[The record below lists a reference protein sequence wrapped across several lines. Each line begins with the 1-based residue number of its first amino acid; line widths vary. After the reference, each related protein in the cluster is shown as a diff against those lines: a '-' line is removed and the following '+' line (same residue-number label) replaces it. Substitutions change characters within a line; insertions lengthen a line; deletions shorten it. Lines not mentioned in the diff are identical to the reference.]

1 MRRLIILLLAVIIPI
16 KAWAGIAQPLAL
28 KLNHAGTHTT
38 VLHVGTAADSHASP
52 LAPAQPDCCDQDEL
66 SAAVHLHE
74 CSHLAMQLLA
84 APPPLVSFP
93 QASALAPVA
102 PTSHPRSVVHDVLL
116 QPPLLLL

>member
-28 KLNHAGTHTT
+28 KLNHAGTHAT
-38 VLHVGTAADSHASP
+38 VLHAGAAADAHASP
-52 LAPAQPDCCDQDEL
+52 VAPVEADCCDMDEL
-66 SAAVHLHE
+66 GAAVHLHE
-74 CSHLAMQLLA
+74 CSHLAMPLLA

-93 QASALAPVA
+93 QASASAPVA

-116 QPPLLLL
+116 QPPLHLL